1 MSSSRRPAG
10 LPLAAGSSR
19 KRRRDSSSPEHN
31 LAQPQKRATADRR
44 PSNNSDT
51 ASPRGHDQSSSSSP
65 LKVLSRSPSP
75 PSDDET
81 APPAPPALAPAT
93 APAAAAAPLIPPGPG
108 SVLLGVSYDSNQ
120 TASPLHRHRSSL
132 EDVILPATKSMNPQE
147 QNQATS
153 IFTRIVTHFEPSQTI
168 KDRYKPIT
176 LITLLETEISE
187 KSDFLR
193 LFFEFIGKNLFTKE
207 GEEEIGLGH
216 VLSCLDD
223 FASWGDDETNALNE
237 SLAAFAEFLM
247 NNFFI
252 PPHIIPHSLLS
263 LTDEEGGRKLAESKQ
278 IAYMILKM
286 FNPTA
291 AELINGADIDRPVN
305 ALSMTIELHRLFGNF
320 KIAFEQIG
328 PPGSHMYKV
337 DYVKPGHRV
346 RVEKLPVTVS
356 LPLPP
361 ERNIDPTSPEL
372 LAIHRAIGRILHLS
386 AVGEYIDKFFRD
398 MEELEGGEI
407 MANGS
412 TRIED
417 YVLFRLAGTEWL
429 DETSVVEQHWRNA
442 TPVTDRG
449 ESMPAM

>member
-93 APAAAAAPLIPPGPG
+93 APATTAPAAAAAPLIPPGPG
-108 SVLLGVSYDSNQ
+108 SVLLG
-120 TASPLHRHRSSL
+120 
-132 EDVILPATKSMNPQE
+132 
-147 QNQATS
+147 
-153 IFTRIVTHFEPSQTI
+153 
-168 KDRYKPIT
+168 
-176 LITLLETEISE
+176 
-187 KSDFLR
+187 
-193 LFFEFIGKNLFTKE
+193 
-207 GEEEIGLGH
+207 
-216 VLSCLDD
+216 
-223 FASWGDDETNALNE
+223 
-237 SLAAFAEFLM
+237 
-247 NNFFI
+247 
-252 PPHIIPHSLLS
+252 
-263 LTDEEGGRKLAESKQ
+263 AESKQ

-291 AELINGADIDRPVN
+291 VELINGADIDRPVN

-372 LAIHRAIGRILHLS
+372 LAIHSAIGRILHLS